1 MKIMSVNAGS
11 SSLKFQLLEMPEEK
25 LICSGLVER
34 IGEGLMSH
42 YFFKV
47 DGKVALDRELP
58 VKDHAVGVQ
67 LVLDGLKELRKM
79 LVISSLTT
87 NKIGITEIDRRIQH
101 LEELKNI

>member
-1 MKIMSVNAGS
+1 MSKIMAVNAGS
-11 SSLKFQLLEMPEEK
+11 SSIKFQLLEMPEEK

-58 VKDHAVGVQ
+58 VKDPAVGVQ
-67 LVLDGLKELRKM
+67 LVLEGLKELNAK
-79 LVISSLTT
+79 
-87 NKIGITEIDRRIQH
+87 TEVFYIDKDNNEIII
-101 LEELKNI
+101 EK